1 MGKMQHAETPIS
13 QALLPCGVRIVFAP
27 NKLQVGFAGIYICA
41 GARDELPTEYGVAH
55 LVEHMYFKG
64 TARRNGFQVF
74 NRVENI
80 GGDLNAYTTKEE
92 TVIHASFVPTYL
104 GRILELLSDILCH
117 ASFPEHELERERDVV
132 LEEIN
137 SYKDEPSE
145 LIIDDFEDLLFAD
158 SELGHNILGTAASV
172 RKFKRKHLLSYLQR
186 TYGLERIAI
195 FVTGPYEFKK
205 VFTLAAKY
213 FTEIPYQQSQQNR
226 TFFQKGVMPIE
237 KKVAKRTAQAHCM
250 IGALAPSVRDKRNI
264 AFRLLTEI
272 LGGSATTSRLN
283 KRMREKLGL
292 VYTVEATSTTF
303 LDIGYISVY
312 FATSRDELERCISIV
327 RDEIEK
333 LRTERISTSVL
344 NKAKMRCIGQFWL
357 ANENIESVILTYVR
371 YLLDDI
377 PYTPTSQL
385 LAAWHNITAE
395 DLLSLAN
402 EYLHPDQLVTLLYV

>member
-1 MGKMQHAETPIS
+1 MQHKETPIS
-13 QALLPCGVRIVFAP
+13 QTLLPCGLRLVFAP

-41 GARDELPTEYGVAH
+41 GARDELPSEYGVAH

-64 TARRNGFQVF
+64 TAKRNGFQVF

-80 GGDLNAYTTKEE
+80 GGELNAYTTKEE
-92 TVIHASFVPTYL
+92 TVIHASFVPIYL
-104 GRILELLSDILCH
+104 GRVLELLADILCN
-117 ASFPEHELERERDVV
+117 ASFPERELERERDVV

-145 LIIDDFEDLLFAD
+145 LIIDDFEDLLFAG

-172 RKFKRKHLLSYLQR
+172 RKFKRKDLLAYLQR

-205 VFTLAAKY
+205 VLTLAAKY
-213 FTEIPYQQSQQNR
+213 FTEIPYQTSQQNR
-226 TFFQKGVMPIE
+226 KTFQPTAIPVE
-237 KKVAKRTAQAHCM
+237 KKVTKRTAQAHCM
-250 IGALAPSVRDKRNI
+250 MGALAPSIRNKQHI

-292 VYTVEATSTTF
+292 VYTVEASSNTF
-303 LDIGYISVY
+303 LDTGYLSIY
-312 FATSRDELERCISIV
+312 FATSRDEVNRCIDIV

-333 LRTERISTSVL
+333 IRTTLISASVL
-344 NKAKMRCIGQFWL
+344 NKAKTRCIGQFWL

-385 LAAWHNITAE
+385 LTEWHNIKAE
-395 DLLSLAN
+395 ELLALAN
-402 EYLHPDQLVTLLYV
+402 EYLNPEQLFTLLYV